1 LRQYVPAARAVRA
14 ALMLL
19 ACALFGWLVASPAHA
34 AGRTSSLGLAPNDT
48 FYSELM
54 WPATSIGLPR
64 AWALTLGKPSI
75 TIAVLDTGV
84 TPIPDLA
91 GALVPGYNF
100 VGGNANTTDDNG
112 HGTEVASIAA
122 ARTNNKLGI
131 AGVCGRC
138 SIMPVKVLDSKG
150 VGSPATIAQGVTWAV
165 AHGAQII
172 NLSMD
177 SSEDNPVIDVAIAAA
192 VAHGVTV
199 VIAAGNAGSSDP
211 AARGY
216 LGGSSP
222 DAIRVAGLTAGN
234 TLFGWSNRGHAVDI
248 AAPGAAAAAM
258 SHGSF
263 FLGLQGTSVAA
274 PMVAGVAGLML
285 SSNPRLSPALLK
297 ALIDSTGTQ
306 VPGLDVASGSR
317 LNAFAAVLAASR
329 KA

>member
-1 LRQYVPAARAVRA
+1 LHQPVPAARAARA

-19 ACALFGWLVASPAHA
+19 ACAFAGWLVVAPARA
-34 AGRTSSLGLAPNDT
+34 AGHASSIGLAPNDT
-48 FYSELM
+48 FYPELM

-64 AWALTLGKPSI
+64 AWALTLGKPSV

-84 TPIPDLA
+84 TPIPDLK

-100 VGGNANTTDDNG
+100 VSGNTNTIDDNG

-122 ARTNNKLGI
+122 ARTNNKIGI

-138 SIMPVKVLDSKG
+138 SIMPVKVLDAKG
-150 VGSPATIAQGVTWAV
+150 VGSPATIALGVTWAV

-177 SSEDNPVIDVAIAAA
+177 SSQDNPVIDAAIAGA
-192 VAHGVTV
+192 VAQGVTV
-199 VIAAGNAGSSDP
+199 VIAAGNAGSSDS
-211 AARGY
+211 AGTGY
-216 LGGSSP
+216 LGAGSA
-222 DAIRVAGLTAGN
+222 DAIRVAGLTVGN
-234 TLFGWSNRGHAVDI
+234 TLFGWSNRGSAVDI
-248 AAPGAAAAAM
+248 AAPGMAAAAM

-285 SSNPRLSPALLK
+285 SSNPTMAPAMVK
-297 ALIDSTGTQ
+297 SLIESTGTP
-306 VPGLDVASGSR
+306 VAGLDVATGRR